1 MVLSIIVA
9 AAENN
14 VIGRDNGL
22 VWRLSADLK
31 RFKALTTGHTILM
44 GRKTYESVGKALP
57 NRRNIVISRNPDYK
71 AAGCEVVRGVEEAL
85 ELTKGEDEVFVTGGG
100 TIYKELWDKADR
112 LYLTVVHQECEGDT
126 VIPPVDPGKWKEVS
140 REEHQADEKNEC
152 DYTFINYERIK

>member
-22 VWRLSADLK
+22 AWRLSGDLK

-57 NRRNIVISRNPDYK
+57 NRRNIVITRN
-71 AAGCEVVRGVEEAL
+71 AGYRAESCEVVQSVEEAL
-85 ELTKGEDEVFVTGGG
+85 ELTKDEDEVFVTGGG
-100 TIYKELWDKADR
+100 TIYKELWERADR

-126 VIPPVDPGKWKEVS
+126 VIPPVDMSQWREVF
-140 REEHQADEKNEC
+140 REAHKSDEKNEC
-152 DYTFINYERIK
+152 DYTFINYERI

>member
-1 MVLSIIVA
+1 MILSIIVA

-57 NRRNIVISRNPDYK
+57 NRRNIVISRNPDYR
-71 AAGCEVVRGVEEAL
+71 AEGCEVVLGVEEAL

-126 VIPPVDPGKWKEVS
+126 VIPPVDPGKWKEMS

>member
-22 VWRLSADLK
+22 IWRLSADLK

-44 GRKTYESVGKALP
+44 GRKTFESIGRALP
-57 NRRNIVISRNPDYK
+57 NRRNIVIPES
-71 AAGCEVVRGVEEAL
+71 GIRGRWMRGVHSVEEAL
-85 ELTKGEDEVFVTGGG
+85 ELTKNEDEVFVTGGG
-100 TIYKELWDKADR
+100 TIYKKLWDKADR

-126 VIPPVDPGKWKEVS
+126 VIPPVDPEVW
-140 REEHQADEKNEC
+140 REVAREVGRADEKNEC
-152 DYTFINYERIK
+152 DYTFINYERVK

>member
-71 AAGCEVVRGVEEAL
+71 AEGCEVVRSVEEAL
-85 ELTKGEDEVFVTGGG
+85 ELTKGENEVFVTGGG
-100 TIYKELWDKADR
+100 TIYKELWGKADR

-126 VIPPVDPGKWKEVS
+126 LIPSVDPNQWKEVF
-140 REEHQADEKNEC
+140 REAHEADEKNEF

>member
-1 MVLSIIVA
+1 MILSIIVA

-31 RFKALTTGHTILM
+31 RFKALTTGHTVLM

-71 AAGCEVVRGVEEAL
+71 AVGCEVVRGVEEAL

-126 VIPPVDPGKWKEVS
+126 VIPSVDPEKWREVS
-140 REEHQADEKNEC
+140 REEYQADEKNEF